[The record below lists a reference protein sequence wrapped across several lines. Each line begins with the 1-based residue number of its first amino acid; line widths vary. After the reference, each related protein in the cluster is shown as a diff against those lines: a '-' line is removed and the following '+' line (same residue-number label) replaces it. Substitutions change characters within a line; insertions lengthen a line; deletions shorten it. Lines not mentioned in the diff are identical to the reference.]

1 LAVKG
6 RKRLFICLSAVLRL
20 KKGRPYAERTE
31 LGMRQAGAGP
41 ASPPAGAPLAA
52 LVISV
57 KETAGQISEQVE
69 KIKAIVKQPSPQ
81 GQAEQIETRE
91 TAVPPPVELAPRAE
105 VTEQLSSQIESISA
119 TVERLRLLPSTEQQ
133 QRTAAIE
140 TAIQD
145 MTELAKRIG
154 AATKQLEKITN
165 LGANY
170 WAQQKG

>member
-20 KKGRPYAERTE
+20 KKGRRYAERAE
-31 LGMRQAGAGP
+31 LGTRQAGAGQ
-41 ASPPAGAPLAA
+41 ASSPAGAPLAA

-57 KETAGQISEQVE
+57 KETAGQISEQME
-69 KIKAIVKQPSPQ
+69 KIKAIVQQLTQQPSPKA
-81 GQAEQIETRE
+81 QAEQIETIE
-91 TAVPPPVELAPRAE
+91 TAVPTLAELALRTE
-105 VTEQLSSQIESISA
+105 VAEQLSSQTERITA
-119 TVERLRLLPSTEQQ
+119 AVEQLRLLPPAEQQ

-165 LGANY
+165 LAANY
-170 WAQQKG
+170 

>member
-20 KKGRPYAERTE
+20 KKGRHYAERAE

-41 ASPPAGAPLAA
+41 ASPPAGAPLAT

-91 TAVPPPVELAPRAE
+91 TAVPPPIELAPRTEVAE
-105 VTEQLSSQIESISA
+105 QFSSQTESITA
-119 TVERLRLLPSTEQQ
+119 AVERLRLLPPAEQQ

-140 TAIQD
+140 TAIQEI
-145 MTELAKRIG
+145 TELAKRIG

-165 LGANY
+165 LQANY
-170 WAQQKG
+170 